1 MASEA
6 GIQLFVQHLLAKK
19 YLSMDDLSALVRGIS
34 RGTGHDYGSNKGFIK
49 EVNDCLSEL
58 GFMLKR
64 VNVEGV
70 SYFSLKDL
78 ESFHTTTTRAR
89 VPASSG
95 TRNESRS
102 ENTSRVFEHVFT
114 PSEVSIYMD
123 AMEQVL
129 TSFDRLPIDIQDG
142 EVSWK
147 SICKK
152 HNMGD
157 EKTQMSLG
165 WLIVKYLYHL
175 VNRFEKE
182 GWLQFVDGRDCIVPG
197 VRFYVEFIDN
207 YDLSNHPIC
216 SSCGEPILHSVKSC
230 RSCTGAVHLLC
241 STRVD
246 DEIRHCRKCAHD
258 IAESN

>member
-58 GFMLKR
+58 GFMLK
-64 VNVEGV
+64 
-70 SYFSLKDL
+70 DL

-114 PSEVSIYMD
+114 PSEVSIYM
-123 AMEQVL
+123 
-129 TSFDRLPIDIQDG
+129 
-142 EVSWK
+142 
-147 SICKK
+147 
-152 HNMGD
+152 
-157 EKTQMSLG
+157 
-165 WLIVKYLYHL
+165 

-197 VRFYVEFIDN
+197 
-207 YDLSNHPIC
+207 
-216 SSCGEPILHSVKSC
+216 VKSC